1 MATGSP
7 PFVMDQS
14 DRRDMNRQFFAGLSP
29 AASGLPL
36 TDSRGLTRQM
46 EKLAIL
52 RQLKIAPTLVVLLF
66 LAGLTIGCE
75 GDRGQVD
82 GASHSNIAPS
92 EERTGPA
99 RASSIATSLRVGGT
113 SKASE
118 SQKTNVRFVDHASEL
133 GIGHVYLNGASGSH
147 LMVEATGGGCGWV
160 DYDRDGYCDLYVPQ
174 GGNPAER
181 PSSKQPSDRLY
192 RNVGQAGFVD
202 VTEFCGVVEWGYSQ
216 GISVGD
222 YDNDGFDDIYV
233 TNVGPNSFF
242 RNQGD
247 GTFQEVAQNLSITGS
262 LWSSSAAWADIDRD
276 GDLDLYVCNYVDFDP
291 LNPRICHNVK
301 GVPAMCHPKLMEAV
315 PDECYLNLGDGTF
328 RPAAKELGLFGPENK
343 ALGVA
348 IADFDGDAWPDIFVA
363 NDTTPNFLFI
373 NHKGNR
379 FEESASLLGCAVS
392 SQGLPQA
399 NMGIAVGDY
408 DSNGFLDLCITHF
421 VGEWSTLYQNLGP
434 QGFHD
439 VSARV
444 GLVAATNKKLGFGA
458 VMVDFD
464 QDGHQELFI
473 ANGHIDDLTFQGDEF
488 EMTPQLF
495 SFDGRRWF
503 DCGSSAS
510 DYFSRNYVGR
520 GVATAD
526 FDNDGDLDVAV
537 AHQNAPLAVLR
548 NESIRGSW
556 LRLELI
562 GRSSNRQG
570 IGTRVVVQL
579 PTKDL
584 TQEIIGGTSYCAS
597 NQSVM
602 CFGFGDY
609 SGPVSLDILWPSGV
623 KQKLADVEPGAK
635 LIIIEPPA
643 TPTEVAEGGGGNR

>member
-1 MATGSP
+1 MATLRP
-7 PFVMDQS
+7 TRCLLKLV
-14 DRRDMNRQFFAGLSP
+14 GLC
-29 AASGLPL
+29 
-36 TDSRGLTRQM
+36 
-46 EKLAIL
+46 
-52 RQLKIAPTLVVLLF
+52 F
-66 LAGLTIGCE
+66 LAGLSIGCE
-75 GDRGQVD
+75 DGSSKVD
-82 GASHSNIAPS
+82 GASRTDVAPL
-92 EERTGPA
+92 ERHAEPP
-99 RASSIATSLRVGGT
+99 RSSSIAASLRAGST
-113 SKASE
+113 TKTSE
-118 SQKTNVRFVDHASEL
+118 SLTTSVRFVDRASEL
-133 GIGHVYLNGASGSH
+133 GIDHVYLNGAAGNH

-160 DYDRDGYCDLYVPQ
+160 DFDRDGYCDLYVPQ

-192 RNVGQAGFVD
+192 RNAGGANFVD
-202 VTEFCGVVEWGYSQ
+202 VTEFCGIIEWGYSQ
-216 GISVGD
+216 GVSVGD
-222 YDNDGFDDIYV
+222 FDDDGFDDIYV

-247 GTFQEVAQNLSITGS
+247 GTFLEVAQDLSIAGN

-301 GVPAMCHPKLMEAV
+301 GLPAMCHPKLMEAV

-328 RPAAKELGLFGPENK
+328 RPSAKELGLFGPENK

-348 IADFDGDAWPDIFVA
+348 IADFNGDNWPDIFVA

-373 NHKGNR
+373 NHKGTR

-458 VMVDFD
+458 VMADFD
-464 QDGHQELFI
+464 HDGRQELFI

-495 SFDGRRWF
+495 SFDGQRWF
-503 DCGSSAS
+503 DCGRPAS

-526 FDNDGDLDVAV
+526 FDNDGDLDLAV
-537 AHQNAPLAVLR
+537 AHQNAPLAILQ

-556 LRLELI
+556 LQVELI
-562 GRSSNRQG
+562 GRTSNRRG
-570 IGTRVVVQL
+570 VGARVVVHL

-584 TQEIIGGTSYCAS
+584 TQEIMGGTSYCAS
-597 NQSVM
+597 NQSVLS
-602 CFGFGDY
+602 FGLGDF
-609 SGPVSLDILWPSGV
+609 SGPLTLDVLWPSGLE
-623 KQKLADVEPGAK
+623 QKLVDVRSGA
-635 LIIIEPPA
+635 E
-643 TPTEVAEGGGGNR
+643 